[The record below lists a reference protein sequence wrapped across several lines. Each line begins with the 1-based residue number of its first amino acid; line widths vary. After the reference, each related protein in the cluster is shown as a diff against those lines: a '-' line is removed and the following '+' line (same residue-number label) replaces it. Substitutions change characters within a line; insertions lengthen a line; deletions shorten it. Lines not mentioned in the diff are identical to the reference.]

1 MKRAMKAAAFAQGN
15 VSIKREQS
23 RTCSGFVERKKH
35 LTKLN
40 VYLVSSIPLVIQFK
54 VMACDTQIVIR

>member
-15 VSIKREQS
+15 VSSEREQS
-23 RTCSGFVERKKH
+23 RTCSGFVEREKY

-40 VYLVSSIPLVIQFK
+40 DYFGEFHTVGNSVQSDGL
-54 VMACDTQIVIR
+54 